1 MKYEKTFSKTKL
13 YPKAKYILGNIPD
26 TYYFGKK
33 HLYPC
38 RPPLAIYNIAEYEVL
53 KSLEDAI
60 EMFEQYNEDVNIEL
74 YFNGLLDK
82 CEKIIANI
90 CSFYDE
96 CFLILVSLSNQSNKN
111 PMAAYDWLK
120 ENGYDSG
127 SLLRSYY
134 YESIKTWQEIYNR
147 LKHNNQRLSY
157 LLAAENE
164 NHVEG
169 FFVEG
174 YSKDGSIGLDPTFH
188 SKDNNMSQGI
198 SFKKLFRE
206 IFFSYYY
213 ISDNILKVVE
223 HHLKKY
229 HNHKLD
235 CKITTFFDD
244 SLIKNLW
251 DKLSVMSYVYF
262 PDEYKIK
269 YTIVT
274 RYKIIY
280 PNTKI
285 LFNPRTMEVKI
296 KFSADGVTKNF
307 LFPMIK

>member
-1 MKYEKTFSKTKL
+1 MKYEKTFSKNKL
-13 YPKAKYILGNIPD
+13 YPKAKYILSNIPD
-26 TYYFGKK
+26 IYYFGNK
-33 HLYPC
+33 HPYPC
-38 RPPLAIYNIAEYEVL
+38 RPPLAIYNIAEYELL

-60 EMFEQYNEDVNIEL
+60 VMFEQYNKDVNVEL

-90 CSFYDE
+90 CSLYDE
-96 CFLILVSLSNQSNKN
+96 CFLILISLSDQSNKN
-111 PMAAYDWLK
+111 PKIAYDWLK

-127 SLLRSYY
+127 SLLKSYC

-157 LLAAENE
+157 LFATENE

-169 FFVEG
+169 FFIEG
-174 YSKDGSIGLDPTFH
+174 YTKDGSIGLDPTFH
-188 SKDNNMSQGI
+188 SKENNMSQGI
-198 SFKKLFRE
+198 SFKKFFKE

-235 CKITTFFDD
+235 YKITTIVDD
-244 SLIKNLW
+244 SVIRNLW
-251 DKLSVMSYVYF
+251 DKISAMNYVYF
-262 PDEYKIK
+262 YDEYEIK

-274 RYKIIY
+274 KYKISY

-285 LFNPRTMEVKI
+285 LFNFKATELKV
-296 KFSADGVTKNF
+296 KFSADGVTKNYQ
-307 LFPMIK
+307 FPMIK